1 MEKLALIPEKKIPI
15 SVRLPLKLLN
25 RLVKSA
31 NTARRTLTAE
41 IVYRLERKK

>member
-1 MEKLALIPEKKIPI
+1 MEKLTLIPEKKIPV
-15 SVRLPLKLLN
+15 SVRLPVKLLN

-41 IVYRLERKK
+41 IVLRLEKGR